1 MLLEVKGVSKSFV
14 GLKALDDVSLKIE
27 EERIVGII
35 GPNGAGKT
43 TLFNVVS
50 GFMPPDKGQVYYR
63 SRDISRLPA
72 YRMPGIGIA
81 RSWQGLRLIYELTV
95 LDNVLMAIPDQKGES
110 TFLTIFAPR
119 RVAKDDQK
127 NRKKA
132 LQHLEIVNL
141 ADKAGE
147 LVRNLSYAEQ
157 KLLSLARLLATE
169 SELLML
175 DEPTSGMDVRTVEK
189 VMFPVIKELVEEYR
203 KTVCI
208 VEHSIDVIRN
218 LCHWVFFIDQG
229 RLIASGTPEEIIS
242 DPDLSKI
249 YFGV

>member
-1 MLLEVKGVSKSFV
+1 MLEVKGISKSFV
-14 GLKALDDVSLKIE
+14 GLKALDDVSLNIE

-50 GFMPPDKGQVYYR
+50 GFIPPDRGQVYYR
-63 SRDISRLPA
+63 SRDITKLPA
-72 YRMPGIGIA
+72 YRMPEIGIA
-81 RSWQGLRLIYELTV
+81 RSWQGVRLICQLTV
-95 LDNVLMAIPDQKGES
+95 LDNILMAIPKQKGENI
-110 TFLTIFAPR
+110 FLTLFTPR
-119 RVAKDDQK
+119 QVAKEDHE

-132 LQHLEIVNL
+132 LSYLEAVHL
-141 ADKAGE
+141 ADKASE
-147 LVRNLSYAEQ
+147 LAKNLSYAEQ

-175 DEPTSGMDVRTVEK
+175 DEPTSGMDIRTIES
-189 VMFPVIKELVEEYR
+189 VMFPIIKELLDRYG

-242 DPDLSKI
+242 DPDLGKI